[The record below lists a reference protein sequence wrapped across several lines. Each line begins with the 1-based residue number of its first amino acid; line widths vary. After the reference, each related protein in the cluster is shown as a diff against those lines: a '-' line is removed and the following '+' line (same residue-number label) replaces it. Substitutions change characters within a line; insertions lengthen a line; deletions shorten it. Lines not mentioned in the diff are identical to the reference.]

1 MVFVYCFII
10 STIGYCKFYH
20 NASLHLRGYSY
31 KFLRIPI
38 NMNLLGVG
46 TGGTGV
52 GPGAIGEGA
61 TGRGTGTGA
70 GIGTGAPLI
79 FFASVPAMKNRKGI
93 RKRAKPFMVGYDVV
107 RFGAFLLTGAGG
119 RSSNEEQFEKCVK
132 VIIES

>member
-70 GIGTGAPLI
+70 GIGTGALI
-79 FFASVPAMKNRKGI
+79 FFASVPAMKDRTGI
-93 RKRAKPFMVGYDVV
+93 RKRVKAFMVRKMVF
-107 RFGAFLLTGAGG
+107 RA
-119 RSSNEEQFEKCVK
+119 
-132 VIIES
+132 